1 MKNEEKMKEAARK
14 YAESL
19 LGSEQ
24 FKNPQ
29 NKEFID
35 GCIADFESGVDWAAH
50 QETIS
55 QAKVDEMAYKYANKV
70 VGQPKKHQD
79 AVEGVAH
86 DFIEGVIWYQNEN
99 RNQQNNAFHKILYFF
114 TQTSIGTI
122 IGEVLLV
129 FAFVGLLFLMAKIF
143 G

>member
-1 MKNEEKMKEAARK
+1 MKNEEKINEAARK

-19 LGSEQ
+19 LGPEA
-24 FKNPQ
+24 FKDPQ

-99 RNQQNNAFHKILYFF
+99 RNQQNNAFHKILNFF
-114 TQTSIGTI
+114 LHTVIGRVLGFILLWCAFGGLI
-122 IGEVLLV
+122 IIIDRL
-129 FAFVGLLFLMAKIF
+129 AR
-143 G
+143 

>member
-1 MKNEEKMKEAARK
+1 
-14 YAESL
+14 
-19 LGSEQ
+19 
-24 FKNPQ
+24 
-29 NKEFID
+29 
-35 GCIADFESGVDWAAH
+35 
-50 QETIS
+50 
-55 QAKVDEMAYKYANKV
+55 MAYKYANKV